1 MKTENRR
8 IPRDKPPKDFVMLRE
23 KTYQMI
29 IGHLKVLHFEYWKFR
44 MEGDHAM
51 HCTVCQDLKLEEL

>member
-1 MKTENRR
+1 
-8 IPRDKPPKDFVMLRE
+8 MLRE